1 MVGLW
6 TILGLPDTGRQRQ
19 DQDQDTGRPHADP
32 HPPPAAGGSVPTRP
46 WMINETC
53 FWSRS
58 GTDVEGREHLAPPA
72 CVVVWLFGCCGKLW
86 SYVLGASRP
95 GPAAGATPPA
105 FSLPRT
111 ECRGRRGPGWLVRIR
126 PGRAPQHFHQGPDP
140 CLQSPL
146 DKSLSAKGDPRNH
159 PFASAAAES

>member
-1 MVGLW
+1 MFW
-6 TILGLPDTGRQRQ
+6 AFQTPGRQRQ
-19 DQDQDTGRPHADP
+19 DQGQDTGRPHADP

-53 FWSRS
+53 FGSRS
-58 GTDVEGREHLAPPA
+58 GTDVDGREHLDPPA
-72 CVVVWLFGCCGKLW
+72 CGVVRLLRQAL
-86 SYVLGASRP
+86 VLRTRSFQAWPSCRSH
-95 GPAAGATPPA
+95 ATPPA

-126 PGRAPQHFHQGPDP
+126 PGGAPQHFHWGPDP
-140 CLQSPL
+140 CLQSLL

-159 PFASAAAES
+159 PFASATGES